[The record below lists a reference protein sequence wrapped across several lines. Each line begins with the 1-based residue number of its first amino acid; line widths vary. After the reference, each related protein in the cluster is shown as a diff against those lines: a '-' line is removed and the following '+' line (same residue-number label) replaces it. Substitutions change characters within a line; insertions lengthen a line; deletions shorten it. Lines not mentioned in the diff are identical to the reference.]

1 MTKDVDLDTPVAI
14 PACPFVD
21 SERLT
26 VNVVPAIMATV
37 VASVPRLMLSGAA
50 EVSMVVAVGAGMG
63 ASVGAGVAA
72 GVGAGVAAGVAA
84 GISVSAGVPVPL
96 WRFVFVIMFMTL
108 AAHFQAEITIAVD

>member
-1 MTKDVDLDTPVAI
+1 MTKDVDLDTPAAM

-37 VASVPRLMLSGAA
+37 VASVPRLMLSSAA
-50 EVSMVVAVGAGMG
+50 EVSMVVA
-63 ASVGAGVAA
+63 
-72 GVGAGVAAGVAA
+72 VGAGVAAGVAA

-108 AAHFQAEITIAVD
+108 AAHFHAEITIAVD

>member
-37 VASVPRLMLSGAA
+37 VASVPRLMLSGAE
-50 EVSMVVAVGAGMG
+50 EVSMVVAVGARMG

-72 GVGAGVAAGVAA
+72 GVAV

-108 AAHFQAEITIAVD
+108 AAHFHAEITIAVD

>member
-1 MTKDVDLDTPVAI
+1 MTKDVDLDTPAAM

-37 VASVPRLMLSGAA
+37 VASVPRLMLAGAA
-50 EVSMVVAVGAGMG
+50 EVSMVVA
-63 ASVGAGVAA
+63 
-72 GVGAGVAAGVAA
+72 VGAGVAAGVAA

-108 AAHFQAEITIAVD
+108 AAHFHAEITIAVD